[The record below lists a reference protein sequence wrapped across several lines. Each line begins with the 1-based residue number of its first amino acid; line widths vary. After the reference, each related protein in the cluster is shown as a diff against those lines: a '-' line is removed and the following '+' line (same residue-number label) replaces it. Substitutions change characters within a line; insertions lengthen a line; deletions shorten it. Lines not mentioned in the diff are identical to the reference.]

1 MKISALQARA
11 VFSPRLRAAK
21 RAAKR
26 PVSEAR
32 LRLDCL
38 VSRSGVS
45 QEQQPKVRHSVVLHS
60 KAGAAAPGPAQAQA
74 LGSALA
80 PVSAAQ
86 AVRAVRVVR
95 VGPLPRSQARE
106 QVRFAGPRSSASG
119 SLTAPLTL
127 QSRTPKL
134 LIEPL
139 ESI

>member
-1 MKISALQARA
+1 MKISELPARA
-11 VFSPRLRAAK
+11 VFSPRLQRAKRAAK

-26 PVSEAR
+26 LVSEAR
-32 LRLDCL
+32 LGLNCL

-45 QEQQPKVRHSVVLHS
+45 QAQQPKVRHS
-60 KAGAAAPGPAQAQA
+60 KAGPAQAQA
-74 LGSALA
+74 LESALA
-80 PVSAAQ
+80 PVSAAH
-86 AVRAVRVVR
+86 AVRV
-95 VGPLPRSQARE
+95 GLLPRSHARE